1 MMRADLHKLK
11 HTVMNDDIKYL
22 HLCAKLLTGKNIEE
36 SYADRVEADNV
47 LYQAFGMSSDD
58 ILENL
63 RSNVDNATIFY

>member
-1 MMRADLHKLK
+1 MTSDLHQLK
-11 HTVMNDDIKYL
+11 HTIMSDDIKYL
-22 HLCAKLLTGKNIEE
+22 HLCAKLLTGKNIEGF
-36 SYADRVEADNV
+36 YADPVEADNV